1 MLVRNVIFEANKRCV
16 TKYADPKY
24 TLEAN
29 LLCVSLLSWCQT
41 AGLQDCKTPSSTPQT
56 CCIGMD
62 DLPKIVFPFLSS
74 IFYSFLEK
82 NHNISYKMDCV
93 GQKEHPPHWKVLDG

>member
-1 MLVRNVIFEANKRCV
+1 MLVRIVIFEADKRCV

-29 LLCVSLLSWCQT
+29 LLCVSLLYWRGTTYRKPSP
-41 AGLQDCKTPSSTPQT
+41 TPTPQA

-62 DLPKIVFPFLSS
+62 DLPKIVFPLLSS

-93 GQKEHPPHWKVLDG
+93 GQKEHPPYRKVLDG

>member
-1 MLVRNVIFEANKRCV
+1 MLVRNVIFEADKRCV

-29 LLCVSLLSWCQT
+29 LLCVSLLYWCGT
-41 AGLQDCKTPSSTPQT
+41 TYRKPSPTPTPQA

-62 DLPKIVFPFLSS
+62 DLPKIVFPLLSS

-93 GQKEHPPHWKVLDG
+93 GQKEHPPYRKVLDG